1 MIDRRGPDVLVGAR
15 TPLRDN
21 AVHADGNAAAH
32 LTKRNV
38 EEQGLRR
45 TLVVVGVMCA
55 ALMQTLDSTIIN
67 VALPY
72 IQGNLGATIDQ
83 ATWVATGFI
92 VANVIVIPLTPWLSR
107 RLGRKRYFA
116 ISIVGFTGASVACGL
131 APSLGLLILA
141 RVVQGAFGGGLLAVA
156 QPILI
161 DTFPPEQLGTSQ
173 GIFTI
178 GAVFGP
184 ALGPAFGGVLTDNL
198 DWRWVFFINVPFG
211 ILALTLV
218 LLYLKDPQDAEHVPG
233 DLFGIVLL
241 AVGVFGVQYVLDEGE
256 RDDWF
261 SNPGIVA
268 SAIAG
273 VAGYIG
279 FVIWELYG
287 TRTPI
292 VKLSVFRNRSV
303 AFGSA
308 IGIVLGV
315 PLFGA
320 TLILPQYVSTLLG
333 FTATLSGTL
342 ILVRAVPI
350 ALVTPLVGLLVQS
363 GKIDPRIMLATGVL
377 VTGVGSIWQAY
388 TTTSGADFSTF
399 VAPLIVQGIGCGML
413 FVPLLFSVLG
423 AVKNAEDRSAV
434 SAFINLFFQ
443 LGGSI
448 AAATLVTLLDQ
459 RQALH
464 MDTLSGLVT
473 LSRAPIREALA
484 SGRSPQQIAEALS
497 QLVTQQSLAF
507 AFADVFLVIGAATLL
522 VLPLIAGLPKPDT
535 AGVAIEIG

>member
-1 MIDRRGPDVLVGAR
+1 
-15 TPLRDN
+15 
-21 AVHADGNAAAH
+21 
-32 LTKRNV
+32 
-38 EEQGLRR
+38 
-45 TLVVVGVMCA
+45 
-55 ALMQTLDSTIIN
+55 
-67 VALPY
+67 
-72 IQGNLGATIDQ
+72 
-83 ATWVATGFI
+83 
-92 VANVIVIPLTPWLSR
+92 
-107 RLGRKRYFA
+107 
-116 ISIVGFTGASVACGL
+116 
-131 APSLGLLILA
+131 
-141 RVVQGAFGGGLLAVA
+141 
-156 QPILI
+156 
-161 DTFPPEQLGTSQ
+161 
-173 GIFTI
+173 
-178 GAVFGP
+178 
-184 ALGPAFGGVLTDNL
+184 
-198 DWRWVFFINVPFG
+198 
-211 ILALTLV
+211 
-218 LLYLKDPQDAEHVPG
+218 
-233 DLFGIVLL
+233 
-241 AVGVFGVQYVLDEGE
+241 
-256 RDDWF
+256 
-261 SNPGIVA
+261 
-268 SAIAG
+268 

-308 IGIVLGV
+308 IGFVLGV

>member
-1 MIDRRGPDVLVGAR
+1 MLVDAQTEHR
-15 TPLRDN
+15 
-21 AVHADGNAAAH
+21 GNAANGASH
-32 LTKRNV
+32 VDAPRKPPAKRNV
-38 EEQGLRR
+38 EEHGLRR
-45 TLVVVGVMCA
+45 TIVVIGVMCA

-116 ISIVGFTGASVACGL
+116 LSIVGFTVASVACGL

-161 DTFPPEQLGTSQ
+161 DTFSPDQLGTSQ

-184 ALGPAFGGVLTDNL
+184 ALGPALGGILTDNL

-211 ILALTLV
+211 VLALVLV
-218 LLYLKDPQDAEHVPG
+218 LLYLRDPQDAENVPG
-233 DLFGIVLL
+233 DLFGIVFL
-241 AVGVFGVQYVLDEGE
+241 AVGVGGVQYVLDEGA
-256 RDDWF
+256 RNDWF
-261 SNPGIVA
+261 SDPGIVA
-268 SAIAG
+268 AAIAG
-273 VAGYIG
+273 AAGYIG

-308 IGIVLGV
+308 IAIVLGV

-320 TLILPQYVSTLLG
+320 MLILPQYVSGLLG

-350 ALVTPLVGLLVQS
+350 ALVTPLAGLLVQS
-363 GKIDPRIMLATGVL
+363 GKIDPRVMLAMGVI
-377 VTGVGSIWQAY
+377 VSGIGTIWQAY

-399 VAPLIVQGIGCGML
+399 VAPLIMQGIGCGML

-423 AVKNAEDRSAV
+423 AVKNPEDSTAV

-448 AAATLVTLLDQ
+448 AAATLVTLLGQ

-464 MDTLSGLVT
+464 MDTLSGLAT
-473 LSRAPIREALA
+473 ISRVPVREAIG
-484 SGRSPQQIAEALS
+484 SGQHLESVAAGLS
-497 QLVTQQSLAF
+497 QLVNQQSLAF
-507 AFADVFLVIGAATLL
+507 AFADVFLVIGMATLI

-535 AGVAIEIG
+535 AGVTIEIG

>member
-1 MIDRRGPDVLVGAR
+1 VLVDAQTEHR
-15 TPLRDN
+15 HDVAYDDNCVDVTPTEPP
-21 AVHADGNAAAH
+21 A
-32 LTKRNV
+32 KRNV
-38 EEQGLRR
+38 EEHGVRR
-45 TLVVVGVMCA
+45 TIVVIAVMCA

-107 RLGRKRYFA
+107 RLGRRRYFA
-116 ISIVGFTGASVACGL
+116 LSIVGFTVASVACGL

-161 DTFPPEQLGTSQ
+161 DTFPHDQLGTSQ

-184 ALGPAFGGVLTDNL
+184 ALGPALGGVLTDNL

-211 ILALTLV
+211 VIALV
-218 LLYLKDPQDAEHVPG
+218 LVMLYLRDPQDAEQLPL

-241 AVGVFGVQYVLDEGE
+241 AVGVGCVQYVLDEGQ
-256 RDDWF
+256 RNDWF
-261 SNPGIVA
+261 SDPGIVA
-268 SAIAG
+268 AAVAG
-273 VAGYIG
+273 VAGYAG
-279 FVIWELYG
+279 FVVWEVYG
-287 TRTPI
+287 THTPI
-292 VKLSVFRNRSV
+292 VKLSVFQNRSV
-303 AFGSA
+303 AVGSVIA
-308 IGIVLGV
+308 IVLGV

-320 TLILPQYVSTLLG
+320 TLILPQYVSSLLG

-350 ALVTPLVGLLVQS
+350 ALVTPIAGLLVQS
-363 GKIDPRIMLATGVL
+363 GKLDPRAMLCMGVA
-377 VTGVGSIWQAY
+377 VTGAGTIWQAY

-399 VAPLIVQGIGCGML
+399 VVPLVVQGIGCGML

-423 AVKNAEDRSAV
+423 AVKNREDSSAV

-464 MDTLSGLVT
+464 MDTLSGLET
-473 LSRAPIREALA
+473 LSRVPVREAFG
-484 SGRSPQQIAEALS
+484 SGRPLQQAAYGLS
-497 QLVTQQSLAF
+497 QLVSQQSLAF
-507 AFADVFLVIGAATLL
+507 AFADVFLVIGVATLV

-535 AGVAIEIG
+535 AGVTIEVG